1 MGSKTPIRTLR
12 ATIVM
17 AQTPVN
23 RRDSSLPSRVVC
35 IAMGGCRGK
44 DTHMR
49 ARERASSV
57 SEVGA
62 VYTVRRDSE
71 GRGRGLWGAGSAP
84 VLDLVC
90 GLHTV
95 AL

>member
-1 MGSKTPIRTLR
+1 
-12 ATIVM
+12 
-17 AQTPVN
+17 
-23 RRDSSLPSRVVC
+23 
-35 IAMGGCRGK
+35 
-44 DTHMR
+44 MR